1 MEEEEVVEEEWGRVS
16 SWRSKGRR
24 REEEEF
30 RCSMSIYS
38 LTCINLYIIAL
49 S

>member
-1 MEEEEVVEEEWGRVS
+1 MDEEEE
-16 SWRSKGRR
+16 K
-24 REEEEF
+24 EEEF

-49 S
+49 SRTL